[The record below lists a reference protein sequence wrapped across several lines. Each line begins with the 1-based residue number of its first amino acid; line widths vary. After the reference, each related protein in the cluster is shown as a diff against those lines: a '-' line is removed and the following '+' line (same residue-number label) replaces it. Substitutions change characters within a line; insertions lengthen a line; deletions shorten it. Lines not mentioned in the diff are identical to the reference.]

1 MCDRESFAKIID
13 AIWELQKADI
23 EPLSDGSED
32 AKLAEESE

>member
-23 EPLSDGSED
+23 GPLSDGMAD
-32 AKLAEESE
+32 AKLDEESE

>member
-23 EPLSDGSED
+23 EPLADGEDD
-32 AKLAEESE
+32 AKRVEESE